1 MSKGFLAH
9 STRTHVRGLITLM
22 LLATFLA
29 ACAGSPTKRSAGEV
43 LDDTA
48 IATKVKASLLA
59 DGVTDGLD
67 IDVDV
72 DRGKVRL
79 SGFADSEEEITQA
92 SKIARSI
99 SGVKSVDNRLSL
111 AAGTR
116 STGRYVDDKLLL
128 ARVKAAL
135 AKDTDTTAFE
145 INVDVNRGIVSLS
158 GFVDSDMERSA
169 AERVANGV
177 NGVDKVL
184 NNLSVR

>member
-1 MSKGFLAH
+1 MNKGILADDACIR
-9 STRTHVRGLITLM
+9 SRGIVTAI

-29 ACAGSPTKRSAGEV
+29 ACSGSPTKRSAGEV

-72 DRGKVRL
+72 DRGNVKL
-79 SGFADSEEEITQA
+79 SGFADSEQEIAQA
-92 SKIARSI
+92 SKIANNI
-99 SGVKSVDNRLSL
+99 SGVQSVDNRLSL
-111 AAGTR
+111 ASGKR

-128 ARVKAAL
+128 ARVKGAL
-135 AKDTDTTAFE
+135 TKSSDTSAFE
-145 INVDVNRGIVSLS
+145 INVDVNRGVVSLS
-158 GFVDSDMERSA
+158 GFVDSDHERSS

-177 NGVDKVL
+177 AGVVNVL

>member
-1 MSKGFLAH
+1 MSKGFLAD
-9 STRTHVRGLITLM
+9 SARTSMRRFITLI
-22 LLATFLA
+22 LLAAFLT
-29 ACAGSPTKRSAGEV
+29 ACSGSPTKRSAGEV

-72 DRGKVRL
+72 DRGSVRL
-79 SGFADSEEEITQA
+79 SGFADSEEEIA
-92 SKIARSI
+92 KAGKIARNI
-99 SGVKSVDNRLSL
+99 SGVKTVDNRLSL
-111 AAGTR
+111 AEGTR

-128 ARVKAAL
+128 ARVKGAL
-135 AKDTDTTAFE
+135 AKNSNTTAFE
-145 INVDVNRGIVSLS
+145 INVDVNRGTVSLS
-158 GFVDSDMERSA
+158 GFVDSNDERST

-177 NGVDKVL
+177 RGVVKVL

>member
-1 MSKGFLAH
+1 MSKVFFADKA
-9 STRTHVRGLITLM
+9 RAHVRSVAVLM
-22 LLATFLA
+22 LMTTFLA
-29 ACAGSPTKRSAGEV
+29 ACSGSPTKRSAGEV

-79 SGFADSEEEITQA
+79 SGFADSEQEITQA
-92 SKIARSI
+92 TKIARSI
-99 SGVKSVDNRLSL
+99 SGVQSVDNRLSL
-111 AAGTR
+111 AEGKR

-128 ARVKAAL
+128 AKVKAAL
-135 AKDTDTTAFE
+135 AKSSETSAFE
-145 INVDVNRGIVSLS
+145 INVEVNRGIVSLS
-158 GFVDSDMERSA
+158 GFVDSDNERSA
-169 AERVANGV
+169 AERVASGV
-177 NGVDKVL
+177 NGVEKVL

>member
-1 MSKGFLAH
+1 MSKGILADH
-9 STRTHVRGLITLM
+9 ARTRYQGIIVLM
-22 LLATFLA
+22 VLATFLA
-29 ACAGSPTKRSAGEV
+29 ACSGSPTKRSAGEV

-59 DGVTDGLD
+59 DGETDGLD

-79 SGFADSEEEITQA
+79 SGFADSEQEIAQA

-99 SGVKSVDNRLSL
+99 SGVQSVDNRLSL

-116 STGRYVDDKLLL
+116 SAGRYVDDKLLL
-128 ARVKAAL
+128 ARVKGAL
-135 AKDTDTTAFE
+135 TKNADTSAFE
-145 INVDVNRGIVSLS
+145 INVDVNRGVVSLS
-158 GFVDSDMERSA
+158 GFVDSDQERRA
-169 AERVANGV
+169 AESVTSGV
-177 NGVDKVL
+177 NGVEKVL